1 MAQAGVALGVITI
14 VTGIVF
20 LVDLILSLRYHCLHY
35 HCNHRFPDTL
45 PNSDIIFWPQAHENQ
60 HLDLNRTRSLRSLYI
75 KVSYLSIVCE
85 SIINYC

>member
-20 LVDLILSLRYHCLHY
+20 LVDLILSLRYY

-45 PNSDIIFWPQAHENQ
+45 PISDIIFWPQAHENQ